1 MLKYGFSQEALRKLC
16 KDELFNLPLDYQNK
30 FNSTLANLKID
41 IAKLRQVFGKIQA
54 DLAISRIVSAKLTVS
69 LEGQC
74 WNDSQNPRR
83 ECSEI
88 SGFPKNINNEDLEG
102 TPLELFQELEMTVDH
117 QM

>member
-1 MLKYGFSQEALRKLC
+1 MLKYGFSQEGLRKLC

-54 DLAISRIVSAKLTVS
+54 DLAISRIVSAKITVS

-74 WNDSQNPRR
+74 WNDSQNSRR

-88 SGFPKNINNEDLEG
+88 SGFPENINNEDLEG
-102 TPLELFQELEMTVDH
+102 TPLELFQELEMTLDH